1 MRVPGAEEPTCLTP
15 PSQGLPS
22 PLPLSLSLPQLLGLP
37 GFHAPFFFFPTIL
50 GSHSQD
56 SLETLPPP
64 RHSLVGRGQPTK
76 AAQPSLGQQ
85 AGPAPAARIPGVS
98 SEARFLISQP
108 LSYPQGRELGH
119 RLLLDGTPPPA
130 AAKTSLTHCSH
141 PNITGH
147 LPYLTPAH
155 S

>member
-1 MRVPGAEEPTCLTP
+1 MLR
-15 PSQGLPS
+15 SQLASPLLAKVFPLPS
-22 PLPLSLSLPQLLGLP
+22 PSPSPSLSSWACQ
-37 GFHAPFFFFPTIL
+37 ASTRPFFFFPTIL